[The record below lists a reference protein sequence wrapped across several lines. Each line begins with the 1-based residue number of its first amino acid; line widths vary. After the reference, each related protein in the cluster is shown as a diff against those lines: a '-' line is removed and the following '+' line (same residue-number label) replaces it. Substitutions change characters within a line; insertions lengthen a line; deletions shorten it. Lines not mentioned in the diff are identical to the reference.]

1 MKIDKTQALDSV
13 CASGAQ
19 FLKVFGHGTL
29 SVEIYRPDRIDLQEP
44 HIRDEVYVIISG
56 SGTFFCDGQRTKF
69 TAGDL
74 LFVAAGV
81 AHRFENF
88 TADFATWV
96 LFYGPVNGEKNTSH

>member
-1 MKIDKTQALDSV
+1 MNIDKTQALDSIYT
-13 CASGAQ
+13 SGAQ

-29 SVEIYRPDRIDLQEP
+29 SVEIYRPDRIYLQES
-44 HIRDEVYVIISG
+44 HTRDEVYVINSG
-56 SGTFFCDGQRTKF
+56 SGTFFCDDQRTKF

-81 AHRFENF
+81 EHRFENF